1 MIDAFALHSSREE
14 LESFCKCRSASEA
27 STLVKWYMSSSCSV
41 PELLC
46 DTKID
51 KKDSLAQIANTY
63 QDILQLNITMN
74 VIMGVDVFEA

>member
-1 MIDAFALHSSREE
+1 
-14 LESFCKCRSASEA
+14 
-27 STLVKWYMSSSCSV
+27 MSSSCSV